1 MLNVYD
7 DDGNLIG
14 LYNNGVMRD
23 WNWSLASIPL
33 PNVIIRRGGNETPH
47 PFTNEKFIY
56 FRDIDE
62 DDSRFIS
69 VPSKMGTNILVYGTL
84 KYGFPLNGYMKFSH
98 LLERNYITPEKD
110 YILTA
115 SLPWNEIPQLMKV
128 DENVK
133 GFQIIGDLYHV
144 PEGHRDTIDDLEYCY
159 ELTKLHTHPEY
170 GDVSAYLRPYY
181 NEASISKEVKVI
193 DDALIWDPYSQ
204 IKETQKFGV

>member
-1 MLNVYD
+1 
-7 DDGNLIG
+7 
-14 LYNNGVMRD
+14 
-23 WNWSLASIPL
+23 
-33 PNVIIRRGGNETPH
+33 
-47 PFTNEKFIY
+47 
-56 FRDIDE
+56 
-62 DDSRFIS
+62 
-69 VPSKMGTNILVYGTL
+69 
-84 KYGFPLNGYMKFSH
+84 
-98 LLERNYITPEKD
+98 
-110 YILTA
+110 
-115 SLPWNEIPQLMKV
+115 MKV

>member
-7 DDGNLIG
+7 NDGNLIG

-47 PFTNEKFIY
+47 PFTNEEFIY

-62 DDSRFIS
+62 DDPRFIS

-128 DENVK
+128 NENTK
-133 GFQIIGDLYHV
+133 GFQVIGDLYHV
-144 PEGHRDTIDDLEYCY
+144 PEGHRDTIDDLEYNY

-181 NEASISKEVKVI
+181 DGVSISKEVKVL